1 MKVENHKK
9 LIPIV
14 FIVILS
20 FCYLVFAEDKIKYP
34 NVSGQFYPGNKNSL
48 SSQIDNFFKN
58 VEQEPALEDKDIL
71 AIIAPHAGYTYSG
84 QVAAYAFKAI
94 EGRSYD
100 SVIVL
105 APSHFYAL
113 TGASVY
119 KEGFFRTP
127 LGDIEVDSE
136 LANKLILSSEKIE
149 FIPQAFERE
158 HSLEVELPFLQKSL
172 SSFKIVPVIFGQMDY
187 TDCVKM
193 AQAIIDIAKDKKIL
207 IVASTDLSHYHPYL
221 RAVELDVKA
230 ISYFKDIDALGLWRS
245 NLKKESEACGL
256 IPVLVL
262 LNYARELGLKAEVL
276 NYANSGDVTG
286 DKSGV
291 VGYVSVVFFK
301 NNNNS
306 TKLDSPATAGS
317 RQRREKGE
325 EEMFNEVQK
334 QRLLEIA
341 RQTLTEYI
349 TSGKRLSF
357 KEDDSQLNITR
368 GAFVT
373 LHKDGNLRGCI
384 GLFTSNEPLC
394 KVISQMAIESATGD
408 PRFSPVTKEE
418 LGHINI
424 EISVLTEPQ
433 LIDDW
438 QKIRLGVDGVI
449 VRKGFSQGVF
459 LPQVATETGWDL
471 ETFLSQLCLQKAGLS
486 PDAYK
491 DSSTKL
497 YTFQAVIFSE
507 E

>member
-9 LIPIV
+9 LILIV

-20 FCYLVFAEDKIKYP
+20 FCYSVFAEDKIKHP

-48 SSQIDNFFKN
+48 SRQIDDFFKN

-100 SVIVL
+100 SVIVF

-119 KEGFFRTP
+119 REGFFRTP

-136 LANKLILSSEKIE
+136 LANKLILSSEKIK

-172 SSFKIVPVIFGQMDY
+172 SNFKIVPVIFGQMDY
-187 TDCVKM
+187 ADCVKM
-193 AQAIIDIAKDKKIL
+193 ARVIIDIAKDKKIL

-286 DKSGV
+286 DKSAV

-301 NNNNS
+301 NNKDNPSNN
-306 TKLDSPATAGS
+306 PG
-317 RQRREKGE
+317 G

-334 QRLLEIA
+334 KRLLEIA

-349 TSGKRLSF
+349 ANGKRLSF
-357 KEDDSQLNITR
+357 KEDDPQLNITR

-384 GLFTSNEPLC
+384 GSFTSKEPLC

-438 QKIRLGVDGVI
+438 QEIRLGVDGVI

-471 ETFLSQLCLQKAGLS
+471 ETFLSQLCWQKAGL
-486 PDAYK
+486 PQDAYK

-497 YTFQAVIFSE
+497 FTFQAIIFSE